1 MAAKIEPKAGAPKD
15 LGSAPKAPAAD
26 PVAKGSPS
34 GGAGGSLGVAA
45 PKAAPAAPAAA
56 PAGNRIEGAG
66 GYVYEVAGDKLYI
79 VQSPKHAGESIR
91 LPVSQTNPGYSAIAA
106 ELARKGVKL
115 PVAARG
121 GVLDDRPM
129 FNAENIQPDEASEPM
144 FNADNIGPEEEEITR
159 ITLPSVP
166 PYQPSRGPRNMSS
179 SGIADSLWEERH
191 SFIPES
197 VLGSVRSAA
206 RSTMPNGMGQVLT
219 GVGLIE
225 AALAA
230 QK

>member
-1 MAAKIEPKAGAPKD
+1 MAMKQIEPKAGAPKDLGNASKD

-34 GGAGGSLGVAA
+34 GGAGGSLGVPA
-45 PKAAPAAPAAA
+45 PKAAPAMA

-79 VQSPKHAGESIR
+79 VQSPEHAGETIR

-121 GVLDDRPM
+121 GVLD
-129 FNAENIQPDEASEPM
+129 
-144 FNADNIGPEEEEITR
+144 GPEIGGVSTAPVGDPVGVAGFDAGAIEDPVQPAD
-159 ITLPSVP
+159 LPYAP
-166 PYQPSRGPRNMSS
+166 PKGPRNMST
-179 SGIADSLWEERH
+179 SGIADDLHEERD
-191 SFIPES
+191 SFLPDAVRRS
-197 VLGSVRSAA
+197 LKGSGGASAGRSLAELTELA
-206 RSTMPNGMGQVLT
+206 LSTS
-219 GVGLIE
+219 
-225 AALAA
+225 
-230 QK
+230 